1 MRKSSLKNRIT
12 AIAGIM
18 AVLIF
23 VTPFGKWEVAA
34 ADNTMYATDYE
45 VNVDVHENNSYDF
58 EETLNIYYATPH
70 HGIYRYIPINGSR
83 ISNIKVPGY
92 EYETYTQNGND
103 VIKIGSGSYTLT
115 GDNEYR
121 IYYRLSMYDDE
132 NSEKDMMLINVI
144 PTGWETDIA
153 YAHGVITLPKDTD
166 LSKVQV
172 FSGSFGTEGNE
183 DNVKIEVDEAS
194 RAIKFAAT
202 DLPARHGI
210 TITTELPEGYWV
222 GAQEFG
228 KLSPFMMLFALLGP
242 IGAFI
247 LWYLYGR
254 DDHLV
259 KTLEFYPP
267 EDLSPGELGYLIDGT
282 ADKEDI
288 VSSIVYLADKGYMTI
303 EEGKGDEFIFQAVQE
318 PGYEMPGFVKTIY
331 SGIFDGGRR
340 DVAKSN
346 KLGTRFGKKYQQATQ
361 QLASMF
367 RGSQSIVRPESR
379 IARIWAAVSAIMPI
393 YAFSSWQSSYGSQT
407 ANFALVWASA
417 HVLIATWFM
426 CSVYDKVRSSS
437 KVVTV
442 LKTLAAIWFFTVGLS
457 VIIFDF
463 DAVLSSGRIKMVI
476 MTALLVLG
484 TLISMFFSV
493 ISIARTS
500 RYTEL
505 LGKTLGFREFIKTAE
520 VDKINELVEQ
530 DPEYFYHIIP
540 YAYVFGLTNKWIKK
554 FENIPI
560 VQPTW
565 YVGTPR
571 YGSFDGY
578 YMGRMMHDCSAN
590 VANNIVIPA
599 PPAPSGGSFGGG
611 SGGWSGGGGFSG
623 GGFSGGGV
631 GGGGGGGW

>member
-1 MRKSSLKNRIT
+1 MRRFSLKNRIA
-12 AIAGIM
+12 AIAGIV
-18 AVLIF
+18 AVLVF
-23 VTPFGKWEVAA
+23 MTPFGKFEASA
-34 ADNTMYATDYE
+34 SDNTMYATDYE
-45 VNVDVHENNSYDF
+45 VNVQVNENNSYDF
-58 EETLNIYYATPH
+58 EESLNIYYATPH
-70 HGIYRYIPINGSR
+70 HGIFRYIPINGSR
-83 ISNIKVPGY
+83 ISNIRVPDY
-92 EYETYTQNGND
+92 EYETYTQNGNN

-121 IYYRLSMYDDE
+121 VYYTLSMYDDE
-132 NSEKDMMLINVI
+132 NAEKDMMLINVI

-153 YAHGVITLPKDTD
+153 YAHGVVTLPKDTD
-166 LSKVQV
+166 LSKVEV
-172 FSGSFGTEGNE
+172 FSGPYGTEGNE
-183 DNVKIEVDEAS
+183 DNVKIEMDEAT
-194 RAIKFAAT
+194 RTIKFAAA

-210 TITTELPEGYWV
+210 TITTELPQGYWV
-222 GAQEFG
+222 GAPEFG
-228 KLSPFMMLFALLGP
+228 NLSPIMILLALLGP

-247 LWYLYGR
+247 LWLLYGR

-267 EDLSPGELGYLIDGT
+267 EDLSPGELGYIIDGN

-303 EEGKGDEFIFQAVQE
+303 EEGQGDEFLFRAVQE
-318 PGYEMPGFVKTIY
+318 PGYEMPGFVQTIY

-340 DVAKSN
+340 DKARSDN
-346 KLGTRFGKKYQQATQ
+346 LGTRFGKKYQQATQ
-361 QLASMF
+361 QLASMY
-367 RGSQSIVRPESR
+367 RGTQAIVRPESR
-379 IARIWAAVSAIMPI
+379 IARIWAAVCAIMPI
-393 YAFSSWQSSYGSQT
+393 YAFSSWQSSYGSET
-407 ANFALVWASA
+407 ANYALFWAAA
-417 HVLIATWFM
+417 HVLAATWLM
-426 CSVYDKVRSSS
+426 CSAYDKIRSSS

-442 LKTLAAIWFFTVGLS
+442 IKTLAAIWCFSIGLL

-463 DAVLSSGRIKMVI
+463 EEVLSINKVKMLL
-476 MTALLVLG
+476 MTGLLVLG

-505 LGKTLGFREFIKTAE
+505 LGKTLGFRDFIKTAE

-554 FENIPI
+554 FENIP
-560 VQPTW
+560 VAQPTW
-565 YVGTPR
+565 YVGAPR
-571 YGSFDGY
+571 YGDFDGY
-578 YMGRMMHDCSAN
+578 YMGRMMHNCSSN

-599 PPAPSGGSFGGG
+599 PPRPSGGSFSGG

-623 GGFSGGGV
+623 GGFSGGGI